1 MKYGLV
7 IRSEPLTSYGEYFLQ
22 RRNLSYPEIRNL
34 ALLAEKY
41 GFDSVH
47 VDDHIIGFDPERK
60 EPYLEA
66 MVLMSAVAT
75 ETQKV
80 KIGHIVLANS
90 YRNPALTAK
99 MISTLDNISNGRA
112 LFWIGA
118 GWYEEEYKAY
128 GYPFPSP
135 KQRVDELEE
144 SLTIFKKLFTEE
156 VTNFEGKFWRLENCR
171 NFPKPVQ
178 KPWPQIVVGAMKNRL
193 ITIAC
198 READGI
204 NLARDYED
212 FPQLIEP
219 LKERIDFINSK
230 LHRYNRNSEEFE
242 ISIYNTLSLF
252 NGEEEFDRTV
262 DQLIQKYKQQN
273 IKLTKEQ
280 ILENLFIGYVDDVK
294 EKIKQAEELGVEKM
308 VIENIRGDPSIEDP
322 VKLFHDKIM

>member
-1 MKYGLV
+1 MKYGLY
-7 IRSEPLTSYGEYFLQ
+7 IRSEPLKSYGEY
-22 RRNLSYPEIRNL
+22 RNLSYSEIRDL
-34 ALLAEKY
+34 VLSAEKY

-60 EPYLEA
+60 EPHLEA
-66 MVLMSAVAT
+66 MVLMSAIAA

-80 KIGHIVLANS
+80 KIGHIVLSNS

-99 MISTLDNISNGRA
+99 MISTLDNISNGRV

-144 SLTIFKKLFTEE
+144 SLVIFKKLFTEE

-178 KPWPQIVVGAMKNRL
+178 KPWPQIVVGAKKNRL
-193 ITIAC
+193 VTIAC

-204 NLARDYED
+204 NLVRIFESS
-212 FPQLIEP
+212 PQLVEP

-230 LHRYNRNSEEFE
+230 LRRYNRNSEEFE
-242 ISIYNTLSLF
+242 ISTF
-252 NGEEEFDRTV
+252 NSIAVFNIGEEFDRAV
-262 DQLIQKYKQQN
+262 DYLIQSFKNQN
-273 IKLTKEQ
+273 LKITKEQ
-280 ILENLFIGYVDDVK
+280 ILKNLFIGYVDDVK

-308 VIENIRGDPSIEDP
+308 VIEEIYGDSSIKDP

>member
-7 IRSEPLTSYGEYFLQ
+7 IRSEPLDSYGGY
-22 RRNLSYPEIRNL
+22 RPLSYPEIIDL
-34 ALLAEKY
+34 ALSAEKY
-41 GFDSVH
+41 GFDSIH

-66 MVLMSAVAT
+66 MVLMSAIAA

-144 SLTIFKKLFTEE
+144 SLAIFKKLFTEE
-156 VTNFEGKFWRLENCR
+156 VTNFEGKFWKLENCR
-171 NFPKPVQ
+171 NFPKPLQ
-178 KPWPQIVVGAMKNRL
+178 KPWPQIVVGAQKNRL

-204 NLARDYED
+204 NLVRSYED
-212 FPQLIEP
+212 DPQPIEP

-230 LHRYNRNSEEFE
+230 LHKYHRNSEEFE
-242 ISIYNTLSLF
+242 ISTYNYITLF
-252 NGEEEFDRTV
+252 NSEEDFDRTV
-262 DQLIQKYKQQN
+262 DHLIQKYKQQN
-273 IKLTKEQ
+273 LKLTKEQ
-280 ILENLFIGYVDDVK
+280 ILETFFIGYINDVK
-294 EKIKQAEELGVEKM
+294 EKIKQAEELGVQKM
-308 VIENIRGDPSIEDP
+308 VIENIRRDPSIEDP
-322 VKLFHDKIM
+322 MKLFHDKIM